1 MHDHHIL
8 ANRSICWTTYVVE
21 TGAGKKKD
29 SIIALN
35 DDTRICW
42 ASHET
47 FITGFES
54 KYGMRH
60 ITPKEEIPHGKRKHS
75 DPAGQFSAKPFG
87 ATGTY
92 SVRDMQAL
100 TATFANP
107 VRTAFLTPEQTKGEA
122 ATAQWTCGQVPPLE
136 PMVAGV
142 DRKDPQLAYART
154 LLTVFQEAVNQL
166 AVVVENLEQI
176 QAERGAASSAD
187 PPMAPTQDQPQ
198 DMNQAAETGK
208 QQQDAHQ

>member
-1 MHDHHIL
+1 MHEHHIL

-21 TGAGKKKD
+21 TDAGKKKD
-29 SIIALN
+29 CIIALN

-42 ASHET
+42 ASQET
-47 FITGFES
+47 FTTGFES

-60 ITPKEEIPHGKRKHS
+60 ITPKEEIPHGKRKYS
-75 DPAGQFSAKPFG
+75 DPAGQFSAKPFD

-107 VRTAFLTPEQTKGEA
+107 VRTAFLTPEQAKGEA
-122 ATAQWTCGQVPPLE
+122 AAAQWTCGQVPPLE
-136 PMVAGV
+136 PIVEGV
-142 DRKDPQLAYART
+142 DRKDSQLAYART

-166 AVVVENLEQI
+166 AVVVETLEQI

-187 PPMAPTQDQPQ
+187 PLMAPTQEQTQ
-198 DMNQAAETGK
+198 DKNQAAEAGK